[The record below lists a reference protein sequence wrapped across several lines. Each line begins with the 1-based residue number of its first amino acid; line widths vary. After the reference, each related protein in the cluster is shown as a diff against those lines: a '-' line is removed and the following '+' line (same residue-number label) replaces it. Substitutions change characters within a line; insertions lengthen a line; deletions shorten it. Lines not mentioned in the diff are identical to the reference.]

1 MCNSVMSMMA
11 SQISQM
17 IHQKQKSKYIDNENF
32 FFFKLKK
39 IFYQVLIAV
48 ILQKIVF

>member
-32 FFFKLKK
+32 FFKLKK